1 MALTEPGGGIK
12 EIRFHSMSESE
23 IREWGFRHML
33 DKIPVVCREKDQEIY
48 QLKRKLKIWKLK
60 AKKRKWQIRT
70 MRSQ

>member
-1 MALTEPGGGIK
+1 
-12 EIRFHSMSESE
+12 MSESE

-60 AKKRKWQIRT
+60 AKKRKWQIRA